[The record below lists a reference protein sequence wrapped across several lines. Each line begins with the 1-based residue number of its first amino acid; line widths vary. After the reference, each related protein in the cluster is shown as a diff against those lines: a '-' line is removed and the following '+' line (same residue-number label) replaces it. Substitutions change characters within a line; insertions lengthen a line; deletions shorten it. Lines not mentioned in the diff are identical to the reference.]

1 MVMKKDFLMC
11 VGRLEGIRNSLT
23 EDAKDFADAVL
34 NAFQS
39 LADDNAEHDIDELT
53 DKVKEIES
61 TFVKN
66 SDVENKIAEVRESI
80 MQVVRGGAAC
90 AEVENKISDKVVEQV
105 ANSILRSRTHSEAI
119 NAIEGVMKKN
129 DITGMSY
136 QQLVDYVLN
145 IKQDDADEVFDALNV
160 TPFAKWFYGELNET
174 NAEQVAKQ
182 WDKASQNGVTKDLQ
196 TLALQGKSIEC
207 KEVYKMQR
215 IANSDLNAAEE
226 AGQQTQLLAS
236 AVAELRKSVKAAAV
250 RAMLI
255 GDKVNTGNKQI
266 TSFETIGTKK
276 ATDAFTTVLNP
287 EGAEVTLVDLLRTV
301 KEVKADRK
309 WLFITSALEVQ
320 LRKMVYSAGGTATII
335 GLEDMAKMLGVERVI
350 NKGYLANENG
360 LHAVVMSPDE
370 YRVKIRKTV
379 EIPFPE
385 YKENAMY
392 LLYEMDMA
400 GAIHGLKSTAVL
412 RAKG

>member
-1 MVMKKDFLMC
+1 MKKNFLMNL
-11 VGRLEGIRNSLT
+11 GRLQGIKNALT
-23 EDAKDFADAVL
+23 GDAKDFADAVL
-34 NAFQS
+34 EAFQS
-39 LADDNAEHDIDELT
+39 FADDDAEHGIDELT
-53 DKVKEIES
+53 KKVEEIEG
-61 TFVKN
+61 TFVSN
-66 SDVENKIAEVRESI
+66 SEVENKIAEVRESI
-80 MQVVRGGAAC
+80 MQVVRGGADGAKT
-90 AEVENKISDKVVEQV
+90 ENKISGKVVEQV
-105 ANSILRSRTHSEAI
+105 ANAILRSRSHSEAI
-119 NAIEGVMKKN
+119 NAIEGVMTKN
-129 DITGMSY
+129 DITGLSY

-160 TPFAKWFYGELNET
+160 TPFAKWFYGELNES

-182 WDKASQNGVTKDLQ
+182 WDKASQKGVTKDLQ

-255 GDKVNTGNKQI
+255 GDKVNSGNKQI

-276 ATDAFTTVLNP
+276 ATNAFTTVLNP
-287 EGAEVTLVDLLRTV
+287 ENGDVTLVDLLRTV

-320 LRKMVYSAGGTATII
+320 LRKMVYGAGGTATII
-335 GLEDMAKMLGVERVI
+335 GLDDMAKMLGVEKVI
-350 NKGYLANENG
+350 NKDYLANENG
-360 LHAVVMSPDE
+360 LHAIVMSPDE
-370 YRVKIRKTV
+370 YRVKIRKTL
-379 EIPFPE
+379 EMPFPE

-400 GAIHGLKSTAVL
+400 GAIHGIKSTAVL
-412 RAKG
+412 RAAE

>member
-1 MVMKKDFLMC
+1 MKKNFLMC
-11 VGRLEGIRNSLT
+11 VGRLQGIKNALT
-23 EDAKDFADAVL
+23 GDAKDFADAVL
-34 NAFQS
+34 EAFQS
-39 LADDNAEHDIDELT
+39 FADDNAEHGIDELT
-53 DKVKEIES
+53 EKVKEIES
-61 TFVKN
+61 TFVSN

-80 MQVVRGGAAC
+80 MQVVRGGADGAK
-90 AEVENKISDKVVEQV
+90 VENKISGKVVEQV
-105 ANSILRSRTHSEAI
+105 ANAILRSRSHSEAI
-119 NAIEGVMKKN
+119 NAIEGVMTKN
-129 DITGMSY
+129 DITGLTY
-136 QQLVDYVLN
+136 QQMVDYVLN
-145 IKQDDADEVFDALNV
+145 IKQDDADDVFDALSV
-160 TPFAKWFYGELNET
+160 TPFAKWFYGELNES

-182 WDKASQNGVTKDLQ
+182 WDKASQKGVTKDLQ

-276 ATDAFTTVLNP
+276 ETNAFTTVLHP

-301 KEVKADRK
+301 KEVKAERK

-320 LRKMVYSAGGTATII
+320 LRKMVYAAGGTATII
-335 GLEDMAKMLGVERVI
+335 GLKDMAKMLGVERVI
-350 NKGYLANENG
+350 NKDYLADETG
-360 LHAVVMSPDE
+360 LHAIVMSPDE

-379 EIPFPE
+379 EMPFPE

-412 RAKG
+412 RAV

>member
-1 MVMKKDFLMC
+1 MKKNFLMC
-11 VGRLEGIRNSLT
+11 VGRLQGIKNALT
-23 EDAKDFADAVL
+23 GDAKDFADAVL
-34 NAFQS
+34 EAFQS
-39 LADDNAEHDIDELT
+39 FADDNAEHGIDELT
-53 DKVKEIES
+53 EKVKEIES
-61 TFVKN
+61 TFVSN

-80 MQVVRGGAAC
+80 MQVVRGGAAG
-90 AEVENKISDKVVEQV
+90 AKVENKISGKVVEQV
-105 ANSILRSRTHSEAI
+105 ANAILRSRSHSEAI
-119 NAIEGVMKKN
+119 NAIEGVMTKN
-129 DITGMSY
+129 DITGLTY
-136 QQLVDYVLN
+136 QQMVDYVLN

-160 TPFAKWFYGELNET
+160 TPFAKWFYGELNES

-196 TLALQGKSIEC
+196 TLSLQGKSIEC

-236 AVAELRKSVKAAAV
+236 AVAELRKSVKATAV

-412 RAKG
+412 RAAE

>member
-1 MVMKKDFLMC
+1 MKKNFLMC
-11 VGRLEGIRNSLT
+11 VGRLQGIKNALT
-23 EDAKDFADAVL
+23 GDAKDFADAVL
-34 NAFQS
+34 EAFQS
-39 LADDNAEHDIDELT
+39 FADDNEEHGIDELT
-53 DKVKEIES
+53 EKVKEIES
-61 TFVKN
+61 TFVSN

-80 MQVVRGGAAC
+80 MQIVRGGAAG
-90 AEVENKISDKVVEQV
+90 AKVENKISGKVVEQV
-105 ANSILRSRTHSEAI
+105 ANAILRSRSHSEAI
-119 NAIEGVMKKN
+119 NAIEGVMTKN
-129 DITGMSY
+129 DITGLTY
-136 QQLVDYVLN
+136 QQMVDYVLN
-145 IKQDDADEVFDALNV
+145 IKQDDADDVFDALNV
-160 TPFAKWFYGELNET
+160 TPFAKWFYGELNES

-182 WDKASQNGVTKDLQ
+182 WDKSSQKGVTKDLQ
-196 TLALQGKSIEC
+196 TLALNGKSIEC

-276 ATDAFTTVLNP
+276 ETNAFTTVLHP

-301 KEVKADRK
+301 KEVKAERK

-320 LRKMVYSAGGTATII
+320 LRKMVYAAGGTATII

-350 NKGYLANENG
+350 NKDYLADETG
-360 LHAVVMSPDE
+360 LHAIVMSPDE

-379 EIPFPE
+379 EMPFPE

-412 RAKG
+412 RAV

>member
-1 MVMKKDFLMC
+1 MKKNFLMC
-11 VGRLEGIRNSLT
+11 VGRLQGIKNALT
-23 EDAKDFADAVL
+23 GDAKDFADAVL
-34 NAFQS
+34 EAFQS
-39 LADDNAEHDIDELT
+39 FADDNAEHGIDELT
-53 DKVKEIES
+53 EKVKEIES
-61 TFVKN
+61 TFVSN

-80 MQVVRGGAAC
+80 MQVVRGGAAG
-90 AEVENKISDKVVEQV
+90 AKVENKISGKVVEQV
-105 ANSILRSRTHSEAI
+105 ANAILRSRSHSEAI
-119 NAIEGVMKKN
+119 NAIEGVMTKN
-129 DITGMSY
+129 DITGLSY

-182 WDKASQNGVTKDLQ
+182 WDKASQKGVTKDLQ

-276 ATDAFTTVLNP
+276 ATNAFTTVLNP

-350 NKGYLANENG
+350 NKDYLANENG

-412 RAKG
+412 RAAE

>member
-1 MVMKKDFLMC
+1 MTKNFLMNL
-11 VGRLEGIRNSLT
+11 GRLQGIKNALT
-23 EDAKDFADAVL
+23 GDAKDFADAVL
-34 NAFQS
+34 EALQS
-39 LADDNAEHDIDELT
+39 FADDEAEHGIDELT
-53 DKVKEIES
+53 KKVEEIAG
-61 TFVKN
+61 TFVSK
-66 SDVENKIAEVRESI
+66 SEVENKIAEVRESI
-80 MQVVRGGAAC
+80 MQIVRGGAAG
-90 AEVENKISDKVVEQV
+90 AKTENKISAKVVEQV
-105 ANSILRSRTHSEAI
+105 ANAILRSRSHSEAI
-119 NAIEGVMKKN
+119 NAIEGVITKN
-129 DITGMSY
+129 DITGLSY

-145 IKQDDADEVFDALNV
+145 IKQDDADEVFDALSV
-160 TPFAKWFYGELNET
+160 TPFAKWFYGELNES
-174 NAEQVAKQ
+174 NADQVAKQ
-182 WDKASQNGVTKDLQ
+182 WDKASQKGVTKDLQ
-196 TLALQGKSIEC
+196 TLALNGKSIEC

-236 AVAELRKSVKAAAV
+236 AVAELRKSVKASAV

-255 GDKVNTGNKQI
+255 GDKVNSGNKQI

-287 EGAEVTLVDLLRTV
+287 ENGDVTLVDLLRTV

-320 LRKMVYSAGGTATII
+320 LRKMVYGAGGTATII

-400 GAIHGLKSTAVL
+400 GAIHGIKSTAVL
-412 RAKG
+412 RAAE

>member
-1 MVMKKDFLMC
+1 MKKNFLMC
-11 VGRLEGIRNSLT
+11 VGRLQGIKNALT
-23 EDAKDFADAVL
+23 GDAKDFADAVL
-34 NAFQS
+34 EAFQS
-39 LADDNAEHDIDELT
+39 FADDNDEHGIDELT
-53 DKVKEIES
+53 EKVKEIES
-61 TFVKN
+61 TFVSN

-80 MQVVRGGAAC
+80 MQVVRGGADGVK
-90 AEVENKISDKVVEQV
+90 VENKISGKVVEQV
-105 ANSILRSRTHSEAI
+105 ANAILRSRSHSEAI
-119 NAIEGVMKKN
+119 NAIEGVMTKN
-129 DITGMSY
+129 DITGLTY
-136 QQLVDYVLN
+136 QQMVDYVLN
-145 IKQDDADEVFDALNV
+145 IKQDDADDVFDALSV
-160 TPFAKWFYGELNET
+160 TPFAKWFYGELNES

-182 WDKASQNGVTKDLQ
+182 WDKSSQKGVTKDLQ
-196 TLALQGKSIEC
+196 TLALNGKSIEC

-236 AVAELRKSVKAAAV
+236 AVAELRKSVKSAAV

-255 GDKVNTGNKQI
+255 GDKVNSGNKQI

-276 ATDAFTTVLNP
+276 ETNAFTTVLHP

-301 KEVKADRK
+301 KEVKAERK

-320 LRKMVYSAGGTATII
+320 LRKMVYAAGGTATII

-350 NKGYLANENG
+350 NKDYLADETG
-360 LHAVVMSPDE
+360 LHAIVMSPDE

-379 EIPFPE
+379 EMPFPE

-412 RAKG
+412 RAV

>member
-1 MVMKKDFLMC
+1 MKKNFLMNL
-11 VGRLEGIRNSLT
+11 GRLQGIKNALT
-23 EDAKDFADAVL
+23 GDAKDFADAVL
-34 NAFQS
+34 EAFQS
-39 LADDNAEHDIDELT
+39 FADDNDEHGIDELT
-53 DKVKEIES
+53 EKVKEIES
-61 TFVKN
+61 TFVSN

-80 MQVVRGGAAC
+80 MQVVRGGAAG
-90 AEVENKISDKVVEQV
+90 AKVENKISAKVVEQV
-105 ANSILRSRTHSEAI
+105 ANAILRSRSHSEAI
-119 NAIEGVMKKN
+119 NAIEGVMTKN
-129 DITGMSY
+129 DITGLSY

-145 IKQDDADEVFDALNV
+145 IKQDDADDVFDALNV
-160 TPFAKWFYGELNET
+160 TPFAKWFYGELNES

-182 WDKASQNGVTKDLQ
+182 WDKASQKGVTKDLQ
-196 TLALQGKSIEC
+196 TLALNGKSIEC

-236 AVAELRKSVKAAAV
+236 AVAELRKSVKSAAV

-255 GDKVNTGNKQI
+255 GDKVNSGNKQI

-287 EGAEVTLVDLLRTV
+287 ENVDVTLVDLLRTV

-320 LRKMVYSAGGTATII
+320 LRKMVYGAGGTATII

-350 NKGYLANENG
+350 NKGYLADENG
-360 LHAVVMSPDE
+360 LHAIVMSPDE
-370 YRVKIRKTV
+370 YRVKIRKTL
-379 EIPFPE
+379 EMPFPE

-400 GAIHGLKSTAVL
+400 GAIHGIKSTAVL
-412 RAKG
+412 RAAE

>member
-1 MVMKKDFLMC
+1 MKKNFLMNL
-11 VGRLEGIRNSLT
+11 GRLQGIKNALT
-23 EDAKDFADAVL
+23 GDAKDFADAVL
-34 NAFQS
+34 EAFQS
-39 LADDNAEHDIDELT
+39 FADDEDEHGIDELT
-53 DKVKEIES
+53 KKVEEIAG
-61 TFVKN
+61 TFASN
-66 SDVENKIAEVRESI
+66 EDVENKIAEVRESI
-80 MQVVRGGAAC
+80 MQVIRGGAGAKT
-90 AEVENKISDKVVEQV
+90 ENKISGKVVEQV
-105 ANSILRSRTHSEAI
+105 ANAILRSRSHSEAI
-119 NAIEGVMKKN
+119 NAIEGVMTKN
-129 DITGMSY
+129 DITGLSY

-145 IKQDDADEVFDALNV
+145 IKQDDADEVFDALSV
-160 TPFAKWFYGELNET
+160 TPFAKWFYGELNDS

-182 WDKASQNGVTKDLQ
+182 WDKSSQKGVTKDLQ
-196 TLALQGKSIEC
+196 TLALNGKSIEC

-255 GDKVNTGNKQI
+255 GDKVNSGNKQI

-320 LRKMVYSAGGTATII
+320 LRKMVYATGGTATII

-350 NKGYLANENG
+350 NKGYLTNENG
-360 LHAVVMSPDE
+360 LHAIVMSPDE

-400 GAIHGLKSTAVL
+400 GAIHGIKSTAVL
-412 RAKG
+412 RAAE

>member
-1 MVMKKDFLMC
+1 MKKNFLMC
-11 VGRLEGIRNSLT
+11 VGRLQGIKNALT
-23 EDAKDFADAVL
+23 GDAKDFADAVL
-34 NAFQS
+34 EAFQS
-39 LADDNAEHDIDELT
+39 FADDNEEHGIDELT
-53 DKVKEIES
+53 EKVKEIES
-61 TFVKN
+61 TFVSN

-80 MQVVRGGAAC
+80 MQVVRGGADGVK
-90 AEVENKISDKVVEQV
+90 VENKISGKVIEQV
-105 ANSILRSRTHSEAI
+105 ANAILRSRSHSEAI
-119 NAIEGVMKKN
+119 NAIEGVMTKN
-129 DITGMSY
+129 DITGLTY
-136 QQLVDYVLN
+136 QQMVDYVLN
-145 IKQDDADEVFDALNV
+145 IKQDDADDVFDALSV
-160 TPFAKWFYGELNET
+160 TPFAKWFYGELNES

-182 WDKASQNGVTKDLQ
+182 WDKSSQKGVTKDLQ
-196 TLALQGKSIEC
+196 TLALNGKSIEC

-236 AVAELRKSVKAAAV
+236 AVAELRKSVKSAAV

-255 GDKVNTGNKQI
+255 GDKVNSGNKQI

-276 ATDAFTTVLNP
+276 ETNAFTTVLHP

-301 KEVKADRK
+301 KEVKAERK

-320 LRKMVYSAGGTATII
+320 LRKMVYAAGGTATII

-350 NKGYLANENG
+350 NKDYLADETG
-360 LHAVVMSPDE
+360 LHAIVMSPDE

-379 EIPFPE
+379 EMPFPE

-412 RAKG
+412 RAV

>member
-1 MVMKKDFLMC
+1 MKKNFLMC
-11 VGRLEGIRNSLT
+11 VGRLQGIKNALT
-23 EDAKDFADAVL
+23 GDAKDFADAVL
-34 NAFQS
+34 EAFQS
-39 LADDNAEHDIDELT
+39 FADDNAEHGIDELT
-53 DKVKEIES
+53 EKVKEIES
-61 TFVKN
+61 TFVSN

-80 MQVVRGGAAC
+80 MQIVRGGAAG
-90 AEVENKISDKVVEQV
+90 AKVENKISGKVVEQV
-105 ANSILRSRTHSEAI
+105 ANAILRSRSHSEAI
-119 NAIEGVMKKN
+119 NAIEGVMTKN
-129 DITGMSY
+129 DITGLTY
-136 QQLVDYVLN
+136 QQMVDYVLN
-145 IKQDDADEVFDALNV
+145 IKQDDADDVFDALNV
-160 TPFAKWFYGELNET
+160 TPFAKWFYGELNES

-182 WDKASQNGVTKDLQ
+182 WDKSSQKGVTKDLQ
-196 TLALQGKSIEC
+196 TLALNGKSIEC

-276 ATDAFTTVLNP
+276 ETNAFTTVLHP

-301 KEVKADRK
+301 KEVKAERK

-320 LRKMVYSAGGTATII
+320 LRKMVYAAGGTATII

-350 NKGYLANENG
+350 NKDYLADETG
-360 LHAVVMSPDE
+360 LHAIVMSPDE

-379 EIPFPE
+379 EVPFPE

-412 RAKG
+412 RAV